1 MIKSFSS
8 LHHRVALFC
17 HNCVKFNGRY
27 VFICLAIPSFPSISH
42 KHSNH
47 YELKYS
53 ESDYA
58 VLTRD
63 FEDHVDDKVLE
74 AVRNA
79 AAQQTAA
86 ATAVSTV
93 ATAPAAPATSEM

>member
-1 MIKSFSS
+1 MMEI
-8 LHHRVALFC
+8 
-17 HNCVKFNGRY
+17 
-27 VFICLAIPSFPSISH
+27 
-42 KHSNH
+42 
-47 YELKYS
+47 YS

-86 ATAVSTV
+86 ATAVSIV
-93 ATAPAAPATSEM
+93 STAPAAPATSASNTTENVYKY

>member
-1 MIKSFSS
+1 MDGMFLYALLS
-8 LHHRVALFC
+8 L
-17 HNCVKFNGRY
+17 
-27 VFICLAIPSFPSISH
+27 PFPQFLTCIQIMMGI
-42 KHSNH
+42 
-47 YELKYS
+47 YS